1 MTLKKALSVI
11 MACLLISAVP
21 IAAYADNKMPLNT
34 SYTGYDEDPAIVYDD
49 DLSYDFSLDIAS
61 VIVSFE
67 LEKYSEEQGF
77 ALKMVVNDVTDSN
90 DYYFL
95 TLATNDWALVD
106 TGYGVVNDPIEPVGE
121 GNYNV
126 KFDVSKLGEMTNIK
140 FNLWQG
146 TAKIHGVAY
155 LDEDGNLL
163 NKTGSIETADQGC
176 YVPGEGKVSDF
187 DTSKLQQP
195 ITQGQTE
202 TVTINTNGADST
214 KTKSIIGQ
222 RMPWLFNVLS
232 AQFFGIRIVWILV
245 VFFLLLGIGFITAAI
260 LLTRKRRGE
269 HYNKENTN
277 RKKADKNG
285 SNNNITEKKSRA
297 PRDIEKRG

>member
-1 MTLKKALSVI
+1 MTLKKALSVL
-11 MACLLISAVP
+11 MACLLISALP

-163 NKTGSIETADQGC
+163 DITGSIETADQGC

-195 ITQGQTE
+195 VTQGQTE

-277 RKKADKNG
+277 RQKADKNG
-285 SNNNITEKKSRA
+285 LNNNITEKKSRA